1 MNINHRSRHP
11 QNVPN
16 VTDEAIQRQFERFE
30 RINALAA
37 AGDGR
42 DHIISNSRPRPSYR
56 PKKQL
61 FRRET
66 KKISDVELL
75 GIDALMRPSNVQ
87 FSTAESSRISPQVGS
102 PRPSLTRTIDQDL
115 MDRLDDILDMVSLS
129 KSEQ

>member
-37 AGDGR
+37 GDGR
-42 DHIISNSRPRPSYR
+42 DHIISNSHPRPSYR

-75 GIDALMRPSNVQ
+75 GIHALMRPSNVQ

-129 KSEQ
+129 KSVQ

>member
-37 AGDGR
+37 GDGR
-42 DHIISNSRPRPSYR
+42 DHIISNSLPRPSYR

-66 KKISDVELL
+66 KEISDVELL
-75 GIDALMRPSNVQ
+75 GIDALMRLSNVQ
-87 FSTAESSRISPQVGS
+87 FSTAESSRISPQVAS

-115 MDRLDDILDMVSLS
+115 MD
-129 KSEQ
+129 

>member
-37 AGDGR
+37 GDGR
-42 DHIISNSRPRPSYR
+42 DAIISNSSPRPSYR

-61 FRRET
+61 FPHRET

-75 GIDALMRPSNVQ
+75 GIRTLMRPSNAQ
-87 FSTAESSRISPQVGS
+87 FTF
-102 PRPSLTRTIDQDL
+102 ID
-115 MDRLDDILDMVSLS
+115 
-129 KSEQ
+129 